1 MEMNTTV
8 AERACAQAE
17 DTDNN
22 AAAAIMVVTKLLD
35 TDSVS
40 VLEEQHFRIYSIPNH
55 TLKHNV
61 AQFWPGE
68 ERVVQ
73 ELLEAVAAR
82 RWGDAQGLSRSIDL
96 TPYSGGDDQ
105 DDR

>member
-1 MEMNTTV
+1 MEMKTMV
-8 AERACAQAE
+8 AEGACAHAE
-17 DTDNN
+17 DTDCN
-22 AAAAIMVVTKLLD
+22 AAATIMAVAKLLD

-40 VLEEQHFRIYSIPNH
+40 VLEEQHFRIYSMPNH

-68 ERVVQ
+68 ERVNQ

-96 TPYSGGDDQ
+96 TLYSGGDDQ